1 MNRMNRTLVFA
12 TALATGLAASSLF
25 AQAPAKAPAS
35 SHAAPAA
42 AAAVVPEAIPAK
54 VAVIAF
60 EQGVVATNEGQRAVA
75 EIQKKYEPKKAAIE
89 TQSAE
94 VDSLKKQY
102 QALPATLSDEERAKR
117 LKDIDTKEKALQ
129 RDVEDAQNSYN
140 SDVQEAYG
148 KVAQKFGG
156 TAVKY
161 AQDNGFTLLLN
172 IGGQQQLPTVLWWQQ
187 TTDITEAA
195 INAYNSSPT
204 FSTARKA
211 SWGMSTLPMRF
222 MRFLPSFCF
231 SRSLRLRLM
240 SPP

>member
-1 MNRMNRTLVFA
+1 MNRNLVFA

-25 AQAPAKAPAS
+25 AQTTKAPAPA
-35 SHAAPAA
+35 HAATAAPAE
-42 AAAVVPEAIPAK
+42 VKPEAIPAK

-75 EIQKKYEPKKAAIE
+75 DIQKKYEPKKDAIE
-89 TQSAE
+89 AHSAE

-102 QALPATLSDEERAKR
+102 QALPATLSDEERASR
-117 LKDIDTKEKALQ
+117 LKAIDVKEKSLQ
-129 RDVEDAQNSYN
+129 RDVEEAQTAYN

-187 TTDITEAA
+187 TTDITQVT
-195 INAYNSSPT
+195 INAYNV
-204 FSTARKA
+204 A
-211 SWGMSTLPMRF
+211 SGVAPLP
-222 MRFLPSFCF
+222 PQA
-231 SRSLRLRLM
+231 
-240 SPP
+240 PPAPHRAPAAAPKQ